1 MKFSKMWKVALIV
14 GAAFYAMPA
23 VNAQTRA
30 GAKNEEPKRA
40 TVKRKAPM
48 TAVRATKTN
57 DKAVAARSSQTR
69 AVLAK
74 DVRGVTVDADAVARH
89 QINPAHIAN
98 AVSDEGFDENEAAAP
113 VRALIT
119 KSRRT
124 MRGSSAAAVRAD
136 IAKMTPKAKAAIA
149 RPKGLARA
157 VPTGPITPGPGGI
170 TTPPKPRLDV
180 NAFGEAFHAA
190 VKDNVAGYA
199 LRIGKNG
206 QTIYT
211 LQWNWAQTPTD
222 ASLGWNPGRRMHIAS
237 VSKLITAIAMV
248 DLLQAKNISY
258 DAKIINYLPTHWQK
272 GPNIDDITFRQLLT
286 HRSGFSTGGSSSNYV
301 FMKSQVA
308 AGVSSNAIGSPDYEN
323 MNFGLCRILL
333 AVINGNI
340 SKNAMFPALINNVM
354 WDIITTQ
361 AYQQYVEDKVFAP
374 AGVSGPDLDKPN
386 NPARAYSWP
395 VSGGGWD
402 SGNLRSMAGGAAWHM
417 SINELLAVMHTYRR
431 TNKIV
436 PMSKSQ
442 DALDAGF
449 GVDRITTTSA
459 GKLYGKNGLWRD
471 CNPNSCSPR
480 TEQSDVLFMPD
491 GMDIAVFTNSPIGP
505 NAASLRN
512 LVRDLYIANI
522 VEP

>member
-1 MKFSKMWKVALIV
+1 MKFSKLWAVALFT
-14 GAAFYAMPA
+14 GATFYAMPA

-30 GAKNEEPKRA
+30 GASTEDPKRA
-40 TVKRKAPM
+40 TVTRKAPVK
-48 TAVRATKTN
+48 AVRATKSD

-74 DVRGVTVDADAVARH
+74 DVRGVTIDPDAVARH
-89 QINPAHIAN
+89 QINPAHITGS
-98 AVSDEGFDENEAAAP
+98 VSDDGMDENEAAAP
-113 VRALIT
+113 VRALIA

-124 MRGSSAAAVRAD
+124 MRGSAAAAAVRAE
-136 IAKMTPKAKAAIA
+136 IAKMTPQTKAVIA
-149 RPKGLARA
+149 RPRGLARA
-157 VPTGPITPGPGGI
+157 TPSGPVTPGAAGPGGI
-170 TTPPKPRLDV
+170 ATPPKPKLDL

-190 VKDNVAGYA
+190 IKDNVAGYA

-211 LQWNWAQTPTD
+211 LQWNWAQTPND

-237 VSKLITAIAMV
+237 VSKLITAMAMV

-286 HRSGFSTGGSSSNYV
+286 HRSGFSTGGSSSNYL

-308 AGVSSNAIGSPDYEN
+308 IGVSPSANGSYDYEN

-354 WDIITTQ
+354 WDVITTQ
-361 AYQQYVEDKVFAP
+361 AYMQYVEDKVFAP

-386 NPARAYSWP
+386 NPARAYPWP
-395 VSGGGWD
+395 VSGGGWN
-402 SGNLRSMAGGAAWHM
+402 SGNLRSMTGGAAWHM

-442 DALDAGF
+442 AALDASF
-449 GVDRITTTSA
+449 GIDRITTTSA

-471 CNPNSCSPR
+471 GAQR

-505 NAASLRN
+505 NGASLRN

-522 VEP
+522 VGP

>member
-1 MKFSKMWKVALIV
+1 MKFSKIWKVVLIV
-14 GAAFYAMPA
+14 GAALYAMPA
-23 VNAQTRA
+23 ANAQTRA
-30 GAKNEEPKRA
+30 GANNEEPKRA
-40 TVKRKAPM
+40 TVKRKAPVK
-48 TAVRATKTN
+48 AVRATN
-57 DKAVAARSSQTR
+57 SQDKATVARSSQTR

-74 DVRGVTVDADAVARH
+74 DVRGVTVDADTIARH
-89 QINPAHIAN
+89 QINPAHITG
-98 AVSDEGFDENEAAAP
+98 AVSDEGFDDNEAAAP
-113 VRALIT
+113 VRALIR

-136 IAKMTPKAKAAIA
+136 IAKMTPQIKAVIA
-149 RPKGLARA
+149 RPRGLARA
-157 VPTGPITPGPGGI
+157 TPSGPITPGAAGPSGI
-170 TTPPKPRLDV
+170 ATPPKPRLDV

-222 ASLGWNPGRRMHIAS
+222 ASLGWSPGRRMHIAS
-237 VSKLITAIAMV
+237 VSKLITAMAMV

-301 FMKSQVA
+301 FMRSQVA
-308 AGVSSNAIGSPDYEN
+308 AGVSSGAIGSPDYEN

-340 SKNAMFPALINNVM
+340 NKSAAFPAPINSIM
-354 WDIITTQ
+354 WDVITTQ
-361 AYQQYVEDKVFAP
+361 AYKQYVEDKVFAP

-386 NPARAYSWP
+386 NPARAYPWP

-436 PMSKSQ
+436 PPSKAQ

-471 CNPNSCSPR
+471 GAQR
-480 TEQSDVLFMPD
+480 TEQSDVVFMPD

-505 NAASLRN
+505 NSASLRN

>member
-1 MKFSKMWKVALIV
+1 MKISQMWKVALLV

-30 GAKNEEPKRA
+30 GASNEEPKRA
-40 TVKRKAPM
+40 TVKRKAPVK
-48 TAVRATKTN
+48 AVRATNTN

-74 DVRGVTVDADAVARH
+74 DVRGVTIDPDAVARH
-89 QINPAHIAN
+89 QINPAHIAG
-98 AVSDEGFDENEAAAP
+98 AVSDDGLDENDAAAP

-119 KSRRT
+119 KSSRT
-124 MRGSSAAAVRAD
+124 MRGASAGAVRAD
-136 IAKMTPKAKAAIA
+136 IAKMAPKAKAVIA
-149 RPKGLARA
+149 RPRGLARA
-157 VPTGPITPGPGGI
+157 TPSGPVTPGAAGPGGI
-170 TTPPKPRLDV
+170 AAPPKPRLDV

-190 VKDNVAGYA
+190 IKDNVAGYA

-211 LQWNWAQTPTD
+211 LQWNWAQTPND
-222 ASLGWNPGRRMHIAS
+222 ASLAWNPGRRMHIAS
-237 VSKLITAIAMV
+237 VSKLITAMAMV

-286 HRSGFSTGGSSSNYV
+286 HRSGFSTGGSSSNYQ

-308 AGVSSNAIGSPDYEN
+308 AGFSNNANGSYDYEN

-340 SKNAMFPALINNVM
+340 SKNTIFPAPINDVM
-354 WDIITTQ
+354 WDVITTQ
-361 AYQQYVEDKVFAP
+361 AYTQYVNAKVFAP
-374 AGVSGPDLDKPN
+374 AGVSGPALTKPN
-386 NPARAYSWP
+386 NPARAYPWP
-395 VSGGGWD
+395 VSGGGWN
-402 SGNLRSMAGGAAWHM
+402 SGDLTSMAGGAAWHM

-436 PMSKSQ
+436 PPSKAQ
-442 DALDAGF
+442 DALDASF
-449 GVDRITTTSA
+449 GIDRITTTSA
-459 GKLYGKNGLWRD
+459 GKLYGKNGRWRD
-471 CNPNSCSPR
+471 GNQR
-480 TEQSDVLFMPD
+480 TEQSDIMFMPD

>member
-1 MKFSKMWKVALIV
+1 MKFSKMWKVALFV

-30 GAKNEEPKRA
+30 GASTEEPKRA
-40 TVKRKAPM
+40 TVKRKAPV
-48 TAVRATKTN
+48 TAVRAANAN
-57 DKAVAARSSQTR
+57 DKATLARSSQTR

-74 DVRGVTVDADAVARH
+74 DVRGVAIDADAVARH
-89 QINPAHIAN
+89 KINPAHLAG
-98 AVSDEGFDENEAAAP
+98 AHSDEGFDENEAAAP
-113 VRALIT
+113 VRALIA

-136 IAKMTPKAKAAIA
+136 IAKMAPKAKAVIA
-149 RPKGLARA
+149 RPRGLARA
-157 VPTGPITPGPGGI
+157 TPSGPVTPGAAGPGGI
-170 TTPPKPRLDV
+170 AAPPKPKLDV

-190 VKDNVAGYA
+190 IKDNVAGYA

-237 VSKLITAIAMV
+237 VSKLITAMAMV

-272 GPNIDDITFRQLLT
+272 GSNIDDITFRQLLT
-286 HRSGFSTGGSSSNYV
+286 HRSGFSTGGSSSNYL

-308 AGVSSNAIGSPDYEN
+308 AGVSSSAIGSPDYEN

-340 SKNAMFPALINNVM
+340 NKNAMFPALINSIM
-354 WDIITTQ
+354 WDVITTQ
-361 AYQQYVEDKVFAP
+361 AYMQYVEDKVFAP

-395 VSGGGWD
+395 VSGGGWN

-442 DALDAGF
+442 AALDAGF
-449 GVDRITTTSA
+449 GIDRITTTSA

-471 CNPNSCSPR
+471 GSQR
-480 TEQSDVLFMPD
+480 TEQSDILFMPD
-491 GMDIAVFTNSPIGP
+491 GMDIAVFTNSPIGS
-505 NAASLRN
+505 NGASLRN
-512 LVRDLYIANI
+512 LVRDLYLANI
-522 VEP
+522 VDP